1 MIQKITQAELDRQQ
15 EYVRAFPSLPDRP
28 MTYHIVTY
36 GCQMNVHDS
45 EKLAGIL
52 ESMGMRLY
60 DHIVISGSRDYSFHA
75 HHLLDGMGETPAQP
89 LREPDDLAADRPLR
103 VLPAREER
111 T

>member
-45 EKLAGIL
+45 
-52 ESMGMRLY
+52 
-60 DHIVISGSRDYSFHA
+60 
-75 HHLLDGMGETPAQP
+75 
-89 LREPDDLAADRPLR
+89 
-103 VLPAREER
+103 
-111 T
+111 